1 MPNIDEGANSQ
12 PFSLADLQF
21 DINLG
26 LGDSAQVA
34 VITVLGDIL
43 AGQTL
48 SIDVDGVTVSAAFN
62 TDTDTTVTDLATAIQ
77 AEASVTTAVGAGQAI
92 TCTAAANGVPMH
104 LKNGVV
110 TGTGVEAI
118 VSVEITT
125 VSSNKGAKDEIEVIA
140 YARAGIK
147 RTDREW
153 QVKKLIYDS
162 KGLILANFFGNF
174 EGNIPRSDY
183 IFSLDAVPQVQEL
196 FFSRGATL
204 LTGNTVSV
212 DVDGTTV
219 TQVFVTDH
227 QATLDAL
234 AVKIAAESGVST
246 AVRRGDH
253 IIEVTG
259 AANAVPVLL
268 NNFSVTG
275 GSETTV
281 IEARETKHA
290 QAAAEFLEFSI
301 DS

>member
-1 MPNIDEGANSQ
+1 MPNIDEGATSH

-21 DINLG
+21 EIKLG
-26 LGDSAQVA
+26 QGDSTQVA

-62 TDTDTTVTDLATAIQ
+62 TDTNTTISDLATAIQ
-77 AEASVTTAVGAGQAI
+77 GEASVTTAVAASNQI
-92 TCTAAANGVPMH
+92 TVTAAADGTPMH

-110 TGTGVEAI
+110 TGTDVEAI

-125 VSSNKGAKDEIEVIA
+125 VSSNKGAQDEIEVIA

-147 RTDREW
+147 KTDREW

-162 KGLILANFFGNF
+162 KGLILANEFANF
-174 EGNIPRSDY
+174 QGNIARSDY
-183 IFSLDAVPQVQEL
+183 LFAFDAVPQVQEL

-212 DVDGTTV
+212 DVDGATV

-227 QATLDAL
+227 QSTLDAL

-259 AANAVPVLL
+259 ATNAVPVLL

-281 IEARETKHA
+281 IESRETKHA